1 MFRTIAKKL
10 FSRDHKTI
18 KLAALMLLAPL
29 TMAPECEVGDDDD
42 DEEEEEGRGPTYA
55 AMEDVCALNQGP
67 FSTTIDNPWFPLP
80 VGKVSRLEGVEG
92 TVQLAVLITV
102 LDETVDVGGVQARVV
117 EERET
122 EDGEL
127 VEVSRNF
134 FAQAPDGT
142 VCYFGEDVDIYE
154 AGNVVAHDGA
164 WRAGGDNRPG
174 IIMPANPKPG
184 MSYAQEIA
192 PGVAEDHADHIAQG
206 ETITV
211 TAGTFTETLRTREW
225 TPLEPNETSIKA
237 YAQGVGLI
245 VDDSIVLVST
255 TP

>member
-1 MFRTIAKKL
+1 MFKKILTEL
-10 FSRDHKTI
+10 FRRDRATL
-18 KLAALMLLAPL
+18 KLGALMLLAPL

-42 DEEEEEGRGPTYA
+42 DDEEEECGPTLA
-55 AMEDVCALNQGP
+55 AIEDVCALERGP
-67 FSTTIDNPWFPLP
+67 FSTNIDNPWFPLP

-92 TVQLAVLITV
+92 TTPLAVLITV
-102 LDETVDVGGVQARVV
+102 LDQTEDVGGVVTRVV

-127 VEVSRNF
+127 IEVSRNF

-154 AGNVVAHDGA
+154 AGEIVSHDGA
-164 WRAGGDNRPG
+164 WRAGGELLPG
-174 IIMPANPKPG
+174 IIMPADPRPG

-192 PGVAEDHADHIAQG
+192 PGIAEDHADHIAQN
-206 ETITV
+206 EEISV

-237 YAQGVGLI
+237 YAHGVGLI
-245 VDDSIVLVST
+245 IDDAIVLVST